1 MEIVYHSIA
10 TQKRNLKKDVAVAI
24 KYVVMIVQIRGTKMS
39 EYYVGCS
46 AFGLAIY
53 AGILEPKTKHLWK
66 DKNECTDEAI
76 EAVRDYM
83 VENCLGGID
92 CKKSKSG
99 GYEWKLKDGRR
110 VQLTITIKEIE
121 END

>member
-1 MEIVYHSIA
+1 MP
-10 TQKRNLKKDVAVAI
+10 
-24 KYVVMIVQIRGTKMS
+24 

-53 AGILEPKTKHLWK
+53 AGILEPKNKHLWK

-92 CKKSKSG
+92 CKKANSG
-99 GYEWKLKDGRR
+99 GYEWKLKDGRK
-110 VQLTITIKEIE
+110 VKLCITIQEGEK
-121 END
+121 